1 MNELDLLSKLLI
13 NPTFRWVIYFLT
25 LALVMYAYVIEPARF
40 SAKARFFGI
49 TSSFEAFISMCFTL
63 MFYLVLFLGL
73 WLTIPFTDKLP
84 DLWYVPMFAI
94 LFAIVTQL
102 FIDTPTINNY
112 KSFNPPPTYIPAKPY
127 RRLVYY
133 SILILDVII
142 FIQGFIYAGISTQF
156 KTTILHQFI
165 LNRFGGTKPENMLN
179 FLTEWFGVI
188 GLVLDGYWIYGL
200 ETFSACKFDLPGSWN
215 V

>member
-13 NPTFRWVIYFLT
+13 NPALRWIVYFLT
-25 LALVMYAYVIEPARF
+25 LALVMYAYVMEPARF
-40 SAKARFFGI
+40 SAKRSFFGI
-49 TSSFEAFISMCFTL
+49 TSSFETFISMCFTL

-102 FIDTPTINNY
+102 FIDTPTVGSD
-112 KSFNPPPTYIPAKPY
+112 KAFSPPPTYIPAKPY

-133 SILILDVII
+133 GILILDVII

-165 LNRFGGTKPENMLN
+165 LNRFGGTTPGNMLN
-179 FLTEWFGVI
+179 FLTEWFGII

-200 ETFSACKFDLPGSWN
+200 ETFTACKFGLPSSWN